1 MMADFPTEDALMY
14 SHRLGPNQNRHQ
26 SVQTEDVTTRHTHT
40 GGEEPYYSSSLVPRS
55 PVDVHEDF
63 PTCDTRDDA
72 SISFESDHFLE
83 CLSTDREVQYVYR
96 DDVDDEQLVPPNQGI
111 DVEAAN
117 WHSYSQPLV
126 PMDISARTVE
136 YDSQSQTP
144 IQSSLALPQ
153 AVSATGDLLRE
164 SRGMFARGSIEDSQ
178 MFANDTS
185 SYFPESSSGSIAYD
199 SLSLQQP
206 WSSPH
211 RCQASRRQGRDNR
224 RSISSYKFSNDTNT
238 DLNTDQLL
246 PSVINRTHTE
256 VPSIS
261 LSEEP
266 WSSETRRQSNH
277 QSSLRREIDMLV
289 HQTTRSVSA
298 ITDIS
303 SGADLSFMPDNNA
316 QNSASS
322 WNSTYGNTTESWD
335 TLRPIESQFNGWGWP
350 TDNADDHV
358 PALTD
363 IRPYLNG
370 GDATHPTEV
379 VNPQLQTSRLARHV
393 SHSNTNYLSV
403 PGQDDEGSEHTS
415 ERSSTSAPVPD
426 TVYCGLCNI
435 PFQGAYRKGSYARHM
450 RLKHNNNTPT
460 AYFCEYCSSPKPFKR
475 QDARLKHYRK
485 HHPDLGVKPAR
496 PRRPSGISQ
505 TSSSSYANSM
515 MQ

>member
-1 MMADFPTEDALMY
+1 MY
-14 SHRLGPNQNRHQ
+14 SHRLGASQNRDH
-26 SVQTEDVTTRHTHT
+26 SVQTEDVTKRYTHT
-40 GGEEPYYSSSLVPRS
+40 GGEELYYSSSLVPHS

-83 CLSTDREVQYVYR
+83 CLSADNEAQYVHR
-96 DDVDDEQLVPPNQGI
+96 GDGDDKQLVPPSQGV

-117 WHSYSQPLV
+117 WHSYSQPSV
-126 PMDISARTVE
+126 PMDISADTVE
-136 YDSQSQTP
+136 YGSQSQTP

-153 AVSATGDLLRE
+153 ALSATGDLFRE
-164 SRGMFARGSIEDSQ
+164 PRGMFVRGSIEDSQ
-178 MFANDTS
+178 MFANDIS
-185 SYFPESSSGSIAYD
+185 AYFPKSSSGSIAYGP
-199 SLSLQQP
+199 LSLQQP
-206 WSSPH
+206 WPSPH
-211 RCQASRRQGRDNR
+211 RCQASRCQGRDNR
-224 RSISSYKFSNDTNT
+224 RSISSYTFSNDTNT

-246 PSVINRTHTE
+246 PSAINCAHTG

-261 LSEEP
+261 LCEEP

-289 HQTTRSVSA
+289 HQTTRSVS
-298 ITDIS
+298 TMTGIS
-303 SGADLSFMPDNNA
+303 SGTDVSFMPDNNA
-316 QNSASS
+316 HNSASS

-335 TLRPIESQFNGWGWP
+335 NLRPIESQFNGWGWP
-350 TDNADDHV
+350 TDNDNDHA
-358 PALTD
+358 PLLPD

-370 GDATHPTEV
+370 GEATHPTEV
-379 VNPQLQTSRLARHV
+379 VQPRLQMSRLARHV
-393 SHSNTNYLSV
+393 SHSNTKYLSV

-426 TVYCGLCNI
+426 TVYCEMCNV
-435 PFQGAYRKGSYARHM
+435 PFQGNYRKGSYARHM
-450 RLKHNNNTPT
+450 RLKHHNNAPT
-460 AYFCEYCSSPKPFKR
+460 AYICNHCSPPKTFKR

-485 HHPDLGVKPAR
+485 HHPDLGVEPAR

-505 TSSSSYANSM
+505 TSSSSCANSM